1 MDNLSSLMVVKLN
14 AMGGQGTS
22 NDLREAC
29 QGLIPDFN
37 KELLKCLDS
46 HIFTAHICSSS
57 SKLVPPGRSSWLLQ
71 QKPPQNIYLKLS
83 EPVAD
88 KLVATTKKPQ
98 EVLRAVAAATD
109 RRRFNS
115 NYQAVVS
122 GKKARKDPI
131 QTHIKTLNP
140 QDQSDAWRAVSRL
153 DDDEQEALRARLR
166 SASH

>member
-1 MDNLSSLMVVKLN
+1 
-14 AMGGQGTS
+14 
-22 NDLREAC
+22 
-29 QGLIPDFN
+29 
-37 KELLKCLDS
+37 
-46 HIFTAHICSSS
+46 
-57 SKLVPPGRSSWLLQ
+57 
-71 QKPPQNIYLKLS
+71 
-83 EPVAD
+83 PVAA

-98 EVLRAVAAATD
+98 EVLRAVATAID
-109 RRRFNS
+109 RRKFNS

-131 QTHIKTLNP
+131 QNHIKTLNP